1 MQIYNNKYN
10 VPRCWT
16 PSARR
21 SARRLWWRCSGCAL
35 TACIAPYLGTLTLV
49 NAVTAREKPAY
60 AVSEAARYLGVPT
73 STVRYWSTGG
83 RDNEPLIVVGCRS
96 PTLLSFFNLAE
107 LHVLAAVRR
116 KHVVAM
122 PKVRVAIRYLIKNA
136 RRQFDKQH
144 PLIGRELETD
154 GLDLFV
160 QEYGKLVNISQA
172 GQLSMREVIGAA
184 LKRIEREAT
193 GLPVK
198 LYPFTRGETANAPT
212 LIVVDPAISAGRPV
226 ITGTGV
232 ATILVAE
239 RYKAGESVSELAR
252 DYERSSSEIEE
263 AIRCEM
269 PAAA

>member
-1 MQIYNNKYN
+1 M
-10 VPRCWT
+10 
-16 PSARR
+16 
-21 SARRLWWRCSGCAL
+21 
-35 TACIAPYLGTLTLV
+35 
-49 NAVTAREKPAY
+49 
-60 AVSEAARYLGVPT
+60 
-73 STVRYWSTGG
+73 
-83 RDNEPLIVVGCRS
+83 
-96 PTLLSFFNLAE
+96 
-107 LHVLAAVRR
+107 
-116 KHVVAM
+116 
-122 PKVRVAIRYLIKNA
+122 
-136 RRQFDKQH
+136 
-144 PLIGRELETD
+144 
-154 GLDLFV
+154 FV